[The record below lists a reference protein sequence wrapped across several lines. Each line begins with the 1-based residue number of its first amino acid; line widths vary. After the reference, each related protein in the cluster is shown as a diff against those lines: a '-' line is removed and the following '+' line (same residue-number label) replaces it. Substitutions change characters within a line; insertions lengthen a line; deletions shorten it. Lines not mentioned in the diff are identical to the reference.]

1 MKNSDLVRI
10 IKDLFYKAE
19 QAPSYGAASYC
30 LDIAVSFFEEFS
42 DNIESEERYEILL
55 IWKDVVIKINNLW
68 GRIYDWKIFNWG
80 VG

>member
-19 QAPSYGAASYC
+19 QAPSSGTASYC

-55 IWKDVVIKINNLW
+55 IWKRVLFKLCHS
-68 GRIYDWKIFNWG
+68 
-80 VG
+80 

>member
-10 IKDLFYKAE
+10 IKELFYKAE

-42 DNIESEERYEILL
+42 DNIQSKERYEILL
-55 IWKDVVIKINNLW
+55 IWKRVLFKLCHS
-68 GRIYDWKIFNWG
+68 
-80 VG
+80 

>member
-30 LDIAVSFFEEFS
+30 LEIAVSFFEEFS
-42 DNIESEERYEILL
+42 DNIQSKERYEILL
-55 IWKDVVIKINNLW
+55 IWKRVLFKLCHS
-68 GRIYDWKIFNWG
+68 
-80 VG
+80 